1 MSGTDEVSL
10 EEQLF
15 GKENRNANLQ
25 GDAEDEDKRNWV
37 WLEPEAGFRRRWD
50 ALIIMLIVYGC
61 IVLPLRLTWGNGTM
75 GPLFAVD
82 LVIDCLFLTDIWLN
96 FNTGFDDGGILEMRR
111 GAVRRHY
118 LRSWFAFD
126 LLASLPL
133 DLVSLTEGTCE
144 LEDLACR
151 QRQALVRLPRLI
163 RLLRV
168 PRLFRYVRKF
178 EGKLPINSTGMRMV
192 KLVYCIVLF
201 AHVNACVQYLIE
213 DMEGFPDDGWVNQS
227 DGLQFKGTT
236 SQYTH
241 AIFRA
246 LSHMLCIGYGLK
258 PPRNNVE
265 LWVVIISMVLGA
277 SFYVLVVGMT
287 SSLMLGMDRS
297 GALYAEKMDVLKQYF
312 DYRALPKDLRGR
324 CMDFYQSQWTT
335 RKFFDERNM
344 LKSLGACLH
353 TDIAMYACRDIIK
366 NVPLFKMIAPETVC
380 SMVPELTQL
389 TFMPNELVYKEGEIG
404 TAMYFIQ
411 SGELSVE
418 SAKGVVF
425 TTLGVG
431 SYFGEFSIL
440 FGDCKTRTASVR
452 ALTLSVL
459 WRLNAEDFWRL
470 QQVYPEISMVIQSI
484 AEVRVQRSK
493 KLASSDSQMNK
504 LATATEEQ
512 KSRAGAAA
520 AGQGGSDG
528 GAMQQE
534 DKLLSRLQNQLGESS
549 QGNPQQPRSP
559 VLSRS
564 KSTAGQLLASSV
576 QDSR

>member
-246 LSHMLCIGYGLK
+246 LSHMLCIGYGRF
-258 PPRNNVE
+258 PPQS
-265 LWVVIISMVLGA
+265 LTDMWLTMLSMI
-277 SFYVLVVGMT
+277 
-287 SSLMLGMDRS
+287 S
-297 GALYAEKMDVLKQYF
+297 GATCYAMF
-312 DYRALPKDLRGR
+312 
-324 CMDFYQSQWTT
+324 
-335 RKFFDERNM
+335 
-344 LKSLGACLH
+344 LGHATNL
-353 TDIAMYACRDIIK
+353 
-366 NVPLFKMIAPETVC
+366 
-380 SMVPELTQL
+380 
-389 TFMPNELVYKEGEIG
+389 
-404 TAMYFIQ
+404 IQ
-411 SGELSVE
+411 SLDSSRRQYREKV
-418 SAKGVVF
+418 KF
-425 TTLGVG
+425 
-431 SYFGEFSIL
+431 
-440 FGDCKTRTASVR
+440 
-452 ALTLSVL
+452 
-459 WRLNAEDFWRL
+459 
-470 QQVYPEISMVIQSI
+470 
-484 AEVRVQRSK
+484 
-493 KLASSDSQMNK
+493 KL
-504 LATATEEQ
+504 
-512 KSRAGAAA
+512 
-520 AGQGGSDG
+520 
-528 GAMQQE
+528 
-534 DKLLSRLQNQLGESS
+534 
-549 QGNPQQPRSP
+549 
-559 VLSRS
+559 
-564 KSTAGQLLASSV
+564 
-576 QDSR
+576 